1 MTELRA
7 LTLLLPALLGWA
19 SGHPARGRK
28 SFNKLLLISFDG
40 FRWDYDQDVDT
51 PNMDRLA
58 LQGVKAKYLTPPFVT
73 MTSPSHFTTIS
84 GRWIEDHGVIHNM
97 MFNTETNL
105 KHSFKTTQNK
115 TEWWDNGVLP
125 LWITA
130 QRQGRKTASFHYPG
144 GGAKYK
150 GEAVQ
155 RSLVESYTHPNSNET
170 EWRENIDIVMNW
182 FTKEDFDFV
191 TLYYGEPD
199 NVGHQFGPE
208 TENRRMIIQQIDRT
222 IGYLVETIE
231 RYSLT
236 EHLNVIITSDH
247 GMTTVKKKPNVTEIL
262 LTNYIKFRDMIK
274 FHIVDYGGFGMLL
287 PKPGQEEAVY
297 QVLKNAH
304 PHLNV
309 YKKEEFPERFHFAK
323 HQRVLPIV
331 MYADS
336 GYNINGQLIIYF
348 NKGDHGFDN
357 VYMDMK
363 TIFRAFGPDFKKN
376 HLTEPFDSIHI
387 YPLMCKLLGITPEP
401 HNGSLAVT
409 QEMLVDSYDQQP
421 GSPVGPAVCPASPQG
436 RTPRKGGNRFPASLC
451 PPPRSLR
458 RGASRAQP
466 WAVRGRDRRGGPP
479 DRTQGVSGNV
489 PAAGDGAGSS
499 PCAPSAGRPLLTAR
513 AAPGRLSPPS
523 IRDQLLHRRLDPS
536 ALLQGEAGRHRP
548 GPRPLGLRRR
558 LAGGGAPSRP
568 GGGDVSAH
576 AGLTKRPPR
585 RCRDLLENDYLALG
599 VTGRRQRGDA
609 ARPARTWRQ
618 IVGSAPSA
626 LGPALSPPSP

>member
-1 MTELRA
+1 MTGLRA
-7 LTLLLPALLGWA
+7 LTLLLPVLLGWA
-19 SGHPARGRK
+19 SCHPARGRK

-208 TENRRMIIQQIDRT
+208 TENRRTIIQQIDRT

-421 GSPVGPAVCPASPQG
+421 A
-436 RTPRKGGNRFPASLC
+436 
-451 PPPRSLR
+451 
-458 RGASRAQP
+458 GAE
-466 WAVRGRDRRGGPP
+466 
-479 DRTQGVSGNV
+479 TQKE
-489 PAAGDGAGSS
+489 
-499 PCAPSAGRPLLTAR
+499 
-513 AAPGRLSPPS
+513 
-523 IRDQLLHRRLDPS
+523 
-536 ALLQGEAGRHRP
+536 LLQNIVIG
-548 GPRPLGLRRR
+548 LGI
-558 LAGGGAPSRP
+558 
-568 GGGDVSAH
+568 
-576 AGLTKRPPR
+576 
-585 RCRDLLENDYLALG
+585 
-599 VTGRRQRGDA
+599 VTGVLVVLFVTSVTYTA
-609 ARPARTWRQ
+609 IHRTK
-618 IVGSAPSA
+618 
-626 LGPALSPPSP
+626 